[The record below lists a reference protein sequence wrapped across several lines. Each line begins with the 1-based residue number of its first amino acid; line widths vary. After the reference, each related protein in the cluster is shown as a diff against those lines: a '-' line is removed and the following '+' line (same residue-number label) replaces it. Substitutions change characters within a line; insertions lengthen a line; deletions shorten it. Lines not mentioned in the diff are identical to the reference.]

1 MARGLQTYTGADLVI
16 REALKRG
23 GSMPFVPTQGLTG
36 QELKAKEVKRMK
48 RGIFGAFKRNF
59 KFGLKIKK

>member
-1 MARGLQTYTGADLVI
+1 
-16 REALKRG
+16 
-23 GSMPFVPTQGLTG
+23 MPFVPTQGLTG